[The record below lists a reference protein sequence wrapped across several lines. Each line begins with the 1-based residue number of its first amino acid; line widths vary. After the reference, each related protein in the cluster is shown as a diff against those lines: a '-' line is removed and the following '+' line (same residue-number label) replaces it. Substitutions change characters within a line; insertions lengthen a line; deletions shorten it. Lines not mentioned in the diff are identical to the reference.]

1 MKRRFLKLAAV
12 WTLPLVMGL
21 SVNAAEYGV
30 VYDESD
36 ALYSESLEALGT
48 EILPE
53 FTENYGIDFRVDV
66 LTGIGNYE
74 NLEEAAFGLYE
85 HYGYGSETEGNGV
98 SLTILVH
105 EDEDG
110 YALDGWQVH
119 FGGESEELT
128 ANAPAKIQLSA
139 DCFADTAWNG
149 DVTQDAQALAE
160 MITGFKAELEDFVL
174 SGGVAETIWAP
185 VEEEV
190 ITSLEEGNR
199 EPETSAD
206 NEWMTGE
213 AGLDHVTDS
222 YGLLTEDEWRK
233 LETKARE
240 IEQAYGFG
248 VYVVTV
254 DDFTSYSTLSV
265 QDAAE
270 AIYKKYSLGTGE
282 EKNGVMLLLS
292 MSERDY
298 SLITHGRD
306 GNYTFNDEGRE
317 YLTRFFLDDFAE
329 NEWYQGF
336 ADYLSWSER
345 YLETANKNQ
354 PYSYDN
360 QPMTESERLTAIMM
374 RVGAILLVPL
384 VIAAIYISVL
394 TSKMKSVAEATKA
407 TAYMAGNLNLTKQT
421 DRFTHVTETK
431 TKIERDDDSG
441 SRSSGGSRSGSSS
454 GFSGTSGKF

>member
-1 MKRRFLKLAAV
+1 
-12 WTLPLVMGL
+12 
-21 SVNAAEYGV
+21 
-30 VYDESD
+30 
-36 ALYSESLEALGT
+36 
-48 EILPE
+48 
-53 FTENYGIDFRVDV
+53 
-66 LTGIGNYE
+66 
-74 NLEEAAFGLYE
+74 
-85 HYGYGSETEGNGV
+85 
-98 SLTILVH
+98 
-105 EDEDG
+105 
-110 YALDGWQVH
+110 
-119 FGGESEELT
+119 
-128 ANAPAKIQLSA
+128 
-139 DCFADTAWNG
+139 
-149 DVTQDAQALAE
+149 
-160 MITGFKAELEDFVL
+160 
-174 SGGVAETIWAP
+174 
-185 VEEEV
+185 
-190 ITSLEEGNR
+190 
-199 EPETSAD
+199 
-206 NEWMTGE
+206 
-213 AGLDHVTDS
+213 
-222 YGLLTEDEWRK
+222 
-233 LETKARE
+233 
-240 IEQAYGFG
+240 
-248 VYVVTV
+248 
-254 DDFTSYSTLSV
+254 
-265 QDAAE
+265 
-270 AIYKKYSLGTGE
+270 
-282 EKNGVMLLLS
+282 
-292 MSERDY
+292 
-298 SLITHGRD
+298 LITHGRD